1 MVEAATY
8 IPANTIR
15 DTTMNTHYDVI
26 ILGTGNAGMAAAG
39 AAHAAGKSVALIEAR
54 DVGGTCA
61 IRGCVP
67 KKVLVAAAQVLDSID
82 RAGAHHI
89 DVEPPKLNWRKLI
102 EREQSFVAGVPDE
115 FRQSLENRGMTLIEG
130 RARFVGAREISVN
143 GTTFS
148 ADKIVIATGSIT
160 RELPIP
166 GWEHTIT
173 SDDIL
178 LLDDQ
183 PASLTFI
190 GGGVIAMEFS
200 HVFAR
205 AGTKVT
211 ILEAMPNL
219 LPRMDADVV
228 AKLQEESERLGIQFV
243 TGVKI
248 NGIKPSENGFEV
260 SYEKDGETVTNQAPI
275 IANGTGRVADVL
287 GLDLETA
294 GIAHD
299 GGRIQVT
306 EHLRSTTNADV
317 YVAGDALW
325 STAQLSP
332 VASYEGRI
340 VGHNLVN
347 GDSRTTDYSSLPS
360 AVYTVPALASVGM
373 SVDEATQKGLN
384 FEIKINDM
392 TSWRSART
400 YAETTAFAKVL
411 VEKGTGKILGAHMV
425 GHGAEEVIHQF
436 SFAIKHGLT
445 ATDLGETI
453 YAYPTFS
460 SDLKFLV

>member
-1 MVEAATY
+1 
-8 IPANTIR
+8 
-15 DTTMNTHYDVI
+15 MNTHFDVI

-39 AAHAAGKSVALIEAR
+39 VAHNADISVALVEAR

-67 KKVLVAAAQVLDSID
+67 KKVLVAAAQVLDSIS
-82 RAGAHHI
+82 RAGTHHI
-89 DVEPPKLNWRKLI
+89 DVAPPKLNWRKLI
-102 EREQSFVAGVPDE
+102 EREQGFVAGVPDE
-115 FRQSLENRGMTLIEG
+115 FRQSLERRGMTLIEG
-130 RARFVGAREISVN
+130 QARFVGPSEISVN
-143 GTTFS
+143 DTNYT
-148 ADKIVIATGSIT
+148 ADKIVIATGSVT

-178 LLDDQ
+178 TREEQ
-183 PASLTFI
+183 PESLTFI

-211 ILEAMPNL
+211 VLEAMPTL

-228 AKLQEESERLGIQFV
+228 AKLREESERLGIEFV

-248 NGIKPSENGFEV
+248 NGIASRDGGFDV
-260 SYEKDGETVTNQAPI
+260 SYEKDGKALTNHAAV
-275 IANGTGRVADVL
+275 IANGTGRIADVV

-294 GIAHD
+294 GIEHD
-299 GGRIQVT
+299 RGRIQVT
-306 EHLRSTTNADV
+306 EFLRSTSNEHV

-332 VASYEGRI
+332 VASNEGRI

-347 GDSRTTDYSSLPS
+347 GDSKTTDYSSLPS

-373 SVDEATQKGLN
+373 GVDEATQKGLD
-384 FEIKINDM
+384 FETKINDM

-411 VEKGTGKILGAHMV
+411 VENGTGKILGAHMV